1 MTDQP
6 NQSDQPIFHRIN
18 ALASEEEQL
27 WERAGD
33 GAGLGTADQQRL
45 DAIRVELDRCYDLL
59 HQRDARRSA
68 GLDPDAA
75 KVRSADVV
83 ERYQQ

>member
-6 NQSDQPIFHRIN
+6 IFAKIN

-27 WERAGD
+27 WEKASD
-33 GAGLGTADQQRL
+33 GGGLSIADKQRL
-45 DAIRVELDRCYDLL
+45 DTIKVELDQCYDLL
-59 HQRDARRSA
+59 HQREARRSA
-68 GLDPDAA
+68 GLDPDEAA
-75 KVRSADVV
+75 VRPVDVV

>member
-6 NQSDQPIFHRIN
+6 IFDKIN
-18 ALASEEEQL
+18 DLLNEEARL
-27 WERAGD
+27 WERAS
-33 GAGLGTADQQRL
+33 AGGGLSTVDQERL
-45 DAIRVELDRCYDLL
+45 DTIKVALDQCYDLL
-59 HQRDARRSA
+59 HQREARRDA

-75 KVRSADVV
+75 EVRPAEVV

>member
-6 NQSDQPIFHRIN
+6 ILARIN

-27 WERAGD
+27 WEQASD
-33 GAGLGTADQQRL
+33 GSGLSMADKQRL
-45 DAIRVELDRCYDLL
+45 DTIKVELDQCYDLL
-59 HQRDARRSA
+59 HQREARRSA
-68 GLDPDAA
+68 GLDPDSAA
-75 KVRSADVV
+75 IRPAEVV

>member
-6 NQSDQPIFHRIN
+6 IFDKIN
-18 ALASEEEQL
+18 DLSNEEARL
-27 WERAGD
+27 WERAS
-33 GAGLGTADQQRL
+33 AGGGLSTVDQERL
-45 DAIRVELDRCYDLL
+45 DRIKVELDQCYDLL
-59 HQRDARRSA
+59 HQREARRDA

-75 KVRSADVV
+75 EVRPAEVV

>member
-6 NQSDQPIFHRIN
+6 IFARIN
-18 ALASEEEQL
+18 ALAAEEEQL
-27 WERAGD
+27 WERASEG
-33 GAGLGTADQQRL
+33 GGLATGDQQRL
-45 DAIRVELDRCYDLL
+45 DAIKVQLDQCYDLL
-59 HQRDARRSA
+59 HQREARRAA

-75 KVRSADVV
+75 AVRPADTV

>member
-6 NQSDQPIFHRIN
+6 IFAKIN
-18 ALASEEEQL
+18 DLSNEEARL
-27 WERAGD
+27 WERAS
-33 GAGLGTADQQRL
+33 AGGGLSTVDQERL
-45 DAIRVELDRCYDLL
+45 DTIKVELDQCYDLL
-59 HQRDARRSA
+59 HQREARRDA

-75 KVRSADVV
+75 EVRPAEVV